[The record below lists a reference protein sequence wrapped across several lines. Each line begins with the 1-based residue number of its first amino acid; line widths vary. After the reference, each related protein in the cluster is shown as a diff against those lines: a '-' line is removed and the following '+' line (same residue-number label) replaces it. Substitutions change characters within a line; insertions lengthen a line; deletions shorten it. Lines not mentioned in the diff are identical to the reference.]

1 MRKLSISRR
10 CMMTILATG
19 LGCGVGPTAWAVGD
33 AKNGKMIAREQCS
46 TCHVIG
52 KTESTTLETPPYG
65 PDFMAI
71 SGLTVA
77 ALKIRLS
84 TRHPVMSKFS
94 HLKDQQID
102 DLVAYIASVKK

>member
-1 MRKLSISRR
+1 MI
-10 CMMTILATG
+10 TILATS
-19 LGCGVGPTAWAVGD
+19 LGCGIGSAAWAVGD
-33 AKNGKMIAREQCS
+33 AKNGKVIAREQCS
-46 TCHVIG
+46 NCHVIG
-52 KTESTTLETPPYG
+52 KNETTTLEAPPFG

-71 SGLTVA
+71 NGLTVA

-94 HLKDQQID
+94 QLKDQQID